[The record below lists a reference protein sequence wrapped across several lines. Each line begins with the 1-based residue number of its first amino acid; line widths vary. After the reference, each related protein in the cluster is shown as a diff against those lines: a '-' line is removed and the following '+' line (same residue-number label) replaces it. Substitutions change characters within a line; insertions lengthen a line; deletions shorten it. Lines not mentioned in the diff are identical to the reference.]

1 VHNALHSTTSA
12 TPVVFV
18 VFDGLPLTAL
28 LDEHDAIDRD
38 RYPAFAEL
46 AGQST
51 WYRNATT
58 VSDYT
63 QWAVPAILTG
73 RYPAQ
78 RSLPIASD
86 HPETLFTLLGSSHT
100 VAVQEPISRM
110 CPQTLCDHGGESI
123 THELLDFGPTL
134 SVAYLHAILPES
146 LGEKLPPINQGWAEG
161 IPPSENPGEVW
172 LRSGDHSRRG
182 EALAFID
189 SIGADGAQPSLHF
202 LHVLLPHIPL
212 AYLPEGQRYGTE
224 RTLAGLLDTRDRW
237 VDDEWAVTQG
247 YRRFLLQVG
256 YVDTLLG
263 QLVTRLKEVGLYDR
277 ALIVVTSDHGGS
289 FIPGRAFRRLTDET
303 LVEIAPIPLL
313 IKAPNQR
320 EGTISDRNVETI
332 DILPTVAAMMDID
345 LPWRPDGISAV
356 GDSAPKPQKTIYH
369 DNARRVKKFPAPL
382 RDALRASVDRKVRL
396 FGAGKNPYLIPRDSP
411 HHDLLGRPVDE
422 LRVSNASEDVEF
434 ALDVHGDF
442 SNVVPNG
449 RFLPAQLAGRARW
462 RGRDGPAVVA
472 IAIDGVVRATTRTY
486 RFLDRGIDHTWS
498 LVLPPDALHSGE
510 NEVEIFVVREA
521 DIPVLHRT
529 HFSHARPVDLLS
541 NAASYGMGVSY
552 EGLYDRDG
560 SRDRSVRWTNG
571 LATITVPRDSGDPP
585 KSLRVSLATAGPAD
599 KGMVIRVNGCEVF
612 EGRVPAARWTK
623 IFALPACGDDEATVI
638 EIRSRAHRDA
648 ESQRDL
654 GVALERIDLLKQ
666 AWPPAAS
673 LPEADRRSQIR
684 FGGSIRD
691 GASAESTAR
700 LSMTVVNRGT
710 SIWAVPGDLSDENG
724 AVRLGVLWFRQGQA
738 GSPAAV
744 QRVELPRALVPGD
757 SIDVAFDL
765 APMTPSGPLPQ
776 GEYEAWI
783 GLLQEGAGWFY
794 ASGDSVRKLRVVHN
808 PRP

>member
-1 VHNALHSTTSA
+1 
-12 TPVVFV
+12 
-18 VFDGLPLTAL
+18 
-28 LDEHDAIDRD
+28 
-38 RYPAFAEL
+38 
-46 AGQST
+46 
-51 WYRNATT
+51 
-58 VSDYT
+58 
-63 QWAVPAILTG
+63 
-73 RYPAQ
+73 
-78 RSLPIASD
+78 
-86 HPETLFTLLGSSHT
+86 
-100 VAVQEPISRM
+100 
-110 CPQTLCDHGGESI
+110 
-123 THELLDFGPTL
+123 
-134 SVAYLHAILPES
+134 
-146 LGEKLPPINQGWAEG
+146 
-161 IPPSENPGEVW
+161 
-172 LRSGDHSRRG
+172 
-182 EALAFID
+182 
-189 SIGADGAQPSLHF
+189 
-202 LHVLLPHIPL
+202 
-212 AYLPEGQRYGTE
+212 
-224 RTLAGLLDTRDRW
+224 
-237 VDDEWAVTQG
+237 
-247 YRRFLLQVG
+247 
-256 YVDTLLG
+256 
-263 QLVTRLKEVGLYDR
+263 
-277 ALIVVTSDHGGS
+277 
-289 FIPGRAFRRLTDET
+289 
-303 LVEIAPIPLL
+303 
-313 IKAPNQR
+313 
-320 EGTISDRNVETI
+320 
-332 DILPTVAAMMDID
+332 
-345 LPWRPDGISAV
+345 
-356 GDSAPKPQKTIYH
+356 
-369 DNARRVKKFPAPL
+369 
-382 RDALRASVDRKVRL
+382 
-396 FGAGKNPYLIPRDSP
+396 
-411 HHDLLGRPVDE
+411 
-422 LRVSNASEDVEF
+422 
-434 ALDVHGDF
+434 
-442 SNVVPNG
+442 
-449 RFLPAQLAGRARW
+449 
-462 RGRDGPAVVA
+462 
-472 IAIDGVVRATTRTY
+472 
-486 RFLDRGIDHTWS
+486 

-541 NAASYGMGVSY
+541 YAASYGMDVSY

-691 GASAESTAR
+691 GASVESTAR

-710 SIWAVPGDLSDENG
+710 SIWAVPGDLSHENG